1 MIHWSRN
8 SAPTS
13 ATRSGVV
20 MSALTSTPPSS
31 SEPRPNRGL
40 PRSSNTRS
48 HALSN
53 TLKLYQS
60 AGSPNSRRVRI
71 FLAEKGLVLTLV
83 PVDLGKGEQRRYR
96 SQQHPR
102 TLHCPIPMR
111 LSPFPLDNGTNTL
124 LFLPLQ
130 NTPSPLPP
138 HL

>member
-96 SQQHPR
+96 SQQHAR
-102 TLHCPIPMR
+102 TLHRRTPMR
-111 LSPFPLDNGTNTL
+111 LSALRIDNVTNHL
-124 LFLPLQ
+124 GC
-130 NTPSPLPP
+130 LPP
-138 HL
+138 HNMPPPLPQS